1 MKIYYAHHIWK
12 YDTEIETYELNL
24 IVKNFSNAEIINPNR
39 VVNQNRSETDIM
51 SDCFNYVR
59 NCDAIIFSSLS
70 GIVCKGV
77 VDEVTLAKNLNK
89 KVYYIFNNSI
99 KLVPYINFEVIKNSD
114 SNRIYAIV
122 KHNER

>member
-1 MKIYYAHHIWK
+1 MWK
-12 YDTEIETYELNL
+12 YNTKIEEYELNL
-24 IVKNFSNAEIINPNR
+24 IRKIFHDVKIVNPNGD
-39 VVNQNRSETDIM
+39 VAQNKSEKDIM

-70 GIVCKGV
+70 GIVGKGV

-89 KVYYIFNNSI
+89 KVYYIFNNGI